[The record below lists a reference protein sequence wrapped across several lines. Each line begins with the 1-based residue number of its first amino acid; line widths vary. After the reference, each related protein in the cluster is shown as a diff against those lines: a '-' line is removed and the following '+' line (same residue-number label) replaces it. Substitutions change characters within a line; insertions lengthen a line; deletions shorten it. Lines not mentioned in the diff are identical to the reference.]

1 MAKEYQKT
9 TGASQGLE
17 ESVQQMR
24 EKVLESEEAVED
36 KESTLKEIKLRLQ
49 HSKIA
54 SVPSNKWTWN
64 RYCIEVDRPLP
75 DRYSQMMMTM
85 MSNL

>member
-9 TGASQGLE
+9 SGASQGLE

-36 KESTLKEIKLRLQ
+36 KERTLKEIKLRLQ

-54 SVPSNKWTWN
+54 SVPQTNEHEHEHEKDTALRLIDLYQIN
-64 RYCIEVDRPLP
+64 IRR
-75 DRYSQMMMTM
+75 
-85 MSNL
+85 